1 MNNRGRITRNPKS
14 RIGKTQFSTLPSTL
28 RLSRSNALLPISISL
43 DGWRLQFSS
52 ISPSLPPPW
61 GAVGNEKPKK
71 TTSSATVARRS
82 SPSQTSLFSK
92 QACFPNKANRRQ
104 NIQFR
109 RIRAGRNSFW
119 AGVEGEGVIIG
130 K

>member
-52 ISPSLPPPW
+52 ISPSLPLPGGRLETKSRKKPRHPQPW
-61 GAVGNEKPKK
+61 RGDHRQV
-71 TTSSATVARRS
+71 
-82 SPSQTSLFSK
+82 K